1 MSSPR
6 KRKRL
11 AHPLV
16 LGVGRPI
23 QYRALDFDAVRMR
36 GDLLELQRRAR
47 GWSQEELA
55 KRAGVMR
62 YQISG
67 AERSS
72 KGLAFRSAVQLA
84 DALDVS
90 LDYLAGRTPNPTAH
104 K

>member
-1 MSSPR
+1 M
-6 KRKRL
+6 
-11 AHPLV
+11 
-16 LGVGRPI
+16 LGVGSPIKYRP
-23 QYRALDFDAVRMR
+23 LDFEAVRLR

-72 KGLAFRSAVQLA
+72 KGLAFRSVAQLA
-84 DALDVS
+84 ETLDVS
-90 LDYLAGRTPNPTAH
+90 LDYLAGRTPNPHAH